1 MTEVGSSNPTFESL
15 TMKHHLTTPP
25 SPYFSILAYFACS
38 ATSSK
43 NRIWTLPLEN
53 LEPVDIRWSV
63 IVGALSVTDSVILG
77 TQNLQASCVMT

>member
-1 MTEVGSSNPTFESL
+1 MNLLKGFSNPTFESL
-15 TMKHHLTTPP
+15 TMKHPA
-25 SPYFSILAYFACS
+25 SPYFSILSYFACS

-43 NRIWTLPLEN
+43 NRIWTLPLGK

-63 IVGALSVTDSVILG
+63 IVGALTVTNNVILG